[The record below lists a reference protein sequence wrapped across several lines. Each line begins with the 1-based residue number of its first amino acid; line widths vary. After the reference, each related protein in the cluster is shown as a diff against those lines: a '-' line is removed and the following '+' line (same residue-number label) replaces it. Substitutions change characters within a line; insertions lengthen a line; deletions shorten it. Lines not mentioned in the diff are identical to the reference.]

1 MKKALALFAL
11 ISFALICS
19 CQKQHATAEQQLA
32 ERKRE
37 LDVREKA
44 LDEREKAFAERKK
57 LVVRP
62 RVAPVRRTPAAR
74 AQRVAPD
81 LQGGIADPNQES
93 LEREQRIRERVAE
106 RQRKMEEVQ
115 RTRTPA
121 VPPQATTPSTDEANS
136 VSPSP
141 TPE

>member
-1 MKKALALFAL
+1 MKKALALFV
-11 ISFALICS
+11 IIPFALICS
-19 CQKQHATAEQQLA
+19 CEKRDATAEQQLA

-81 LQGGIADPNQES
+81 LQGRIADPNQES

>member
-1 MKKALALFAL
+1 MKKALALFVL
-11 ISFALICS
+11 IAFGLICS
-19 CQKQHATAEQQLA
+19 CQKQDATAEQQLA

-74 AQRVAPD
+74 PQRVLPD
-81 LQGGIADPNQES
+81 LQGRIADPNQES

-106 RQRKMEEVQ
+106 RQRKMEEAQ
-115 RTRTPA
+115 GTRTPA
-121 VPPQATTPSTDEANS
+121 VPPQATTPSAEQADSA
-136 VSPSP
+136 SPSP
-141 TPE
+141 K